1 MKDAPSRQSF
11 VARYVVPVTY
21 RLATAFARVAVRIY
35 FPRLAVSGLEH
46 VPRQGPVII
55 APNHLNNLD
64 PCLLFAIL
72 PRRGVFLAHRGLFDV
87 APSALLMT
95 LVGAVPVRNE
105 GIDIEALRGARQALA
120 RGLAVVAFPEG
131 ERSRT
136 GALVEGQAGAALL
149 ALRGSVPIVPVAIS
163 GTGPVGWPWVFA
175 RPFLGPRISVHFGEP
190 FTLAG
195 GDERGARAARAGI
208 DVIMRRIAA
217 LLPPER
223 RGAYG
228 DAGAPSI

>member
-1 MKDAPSRQSF
+1 MNNAPGKQGF

-21 RLATAFARVAVRIY
+21 RLATAFARVAVRVY
-35 FPRLAVSGLEH
+35 FPRLSVSGLEH
-46 VPRQGPVII
+46 VPRQGAVII

-72 PRRGVFLAHRGLFDV
+72 PRRGVFLAHSGLFDV
-87 APSALLMT
+87 APSRLLMT

-105 GIDIEALRGARQALA
+105 GIDVDALRGATQALS
-120 RGLAVVAFPEG
+120 RGLALVVFPEG

-149 ALRGSVPIVPVAIS
+149 ALRAGVPIVPVAIS
-163 GTGPVGWPWVFA
+163 GTGPVAWPWVFA

-190 FTLAG
+190 FTLAA

-228 DAGAPSI
+228 DGG